1 MRRTAEDTHSGRDRE
16 PALRRHR
23 TRAPT
28 AGYDAF
34 ISYSHAAD
42 GRLAPALQTGLQR
55 LARPWYRTRALRVF
69 RDDTGLAVNPHLWA
83 SIVGAMDQSRYFVLL
98 CSPEATASPWVNREI
113 EHWLADQGADRIL
126 PVLTEGSLV
135 WDETRGAYDPA
146 SSSALPPALEGR
158 FADEPRHLDLCW
170 ARDEEQLDLR
180 HARFREAVA
189 DLAAPL
195 HGVPKEELESEDV
208 RQHRRARRLARGG
221 VAMLA
226 LFLVVSLTA
235 GGLAILNARRAERE
249 ATVATARGVAG
260 QAVAR
265 AGTAPDLALLLAV
278 EAHHLRDSP
287 ESRSALLTVL
297 QRTSRVERL
306 VTGFRGDE
314 VVSGLSEDGRN
325 LAISDQ
331 RGRVA
336 LVDMATG
343 ERRRPFRTGQR
354 GDVRVFFAPDGRTLA
369 TTSRDN
375 TVRLWD
381 EDTARP
387 LTRLMEG
394 HEFPVR
400 EAAFRPD
407 GGVVATEDT
416 HGNTLLWEVPT
427 GRPVAELPE
436 ILIIPDQ
443 YGLAFSSDGRYL
455 AVAGSPSRVFDVA
468 TRSEVLEVPRHG
480 LRTDVTLAFSADGST
495 LAVPNDPEGVVE
507 LYDVP
512 SGEKVGS
519 ALPVEPGTGVNR
531 LVFSPDAST
540 LVAGLGDGSL
550 AVWDLAT
557 GTRSS
562 EGLGGHGGPVTHL
575 VFDDDKKLVTAS
587 ATGAVVWALD
597 RTDRLATRVQLT
609 EGPDSPLSSVA
620 ISPDR
625 RFVAAIGQDGRVW
638 FLDARTLRTLGEPVE
653 VVDINYF
660 SGPTLTFGPDGRFVI
675 IGDGAGTLSYL
686 DVETRELRHPPLPVA
701 AGVPVADVSISPD
714 GRTTAVGGGDGSLT
728 LVDVPRWEI
737 LRREDLADRLDI
749 VSAVAFSP
757 DGEQLAVGGNN
768 GQVLLR
774 DTSDRRRGRVAAQR
788 GRPVVG
794 LSFSPDG
801 RFLGASFGDG
811 TTLIIDGSKSRRE
824 GAPLVGNPGVR
835 SRGSFSSDGRLLAL
849 GDQAGNLTVWDT
861 DSRQR
866 IGDEIV
872 AHAPSPLISTG
883 VTGVVFVPHEPAL
896 LTVGGDGALVRWE
909 LDPEI
914 WAEHACEAAG
924 RNLTRDEWDQYVSD
938 EPYRKTCG

>member
-16 PALRRHR
+16 PAVRRQ
-23 TRAPT
+23 RARASG

-34 ISYSHAAD
+34 VSYSHAAD

-83 SIVGAMDQSRYFVLL
+83 SIVAAMDQSRYFVLL
-98 CSPEATASPWVNREI
+98 CSPEARASEWVNREI

-135 WDETRGAYDPA
+135 WDGTRGAYDA
-146 SSSALPPALEGR
+146 AASSALPPALEGR
-158 FADEPRHLDLCW
+158 FVDEPRHLDLCW

-260 QAVAR
+260 QAVAH

-278 EAHHLRDSP
+278 EAQRLRDSP

-306 VTGFRGDE
+306 VTGLRGDE
-314 VVSGLSEDGRN
+314 VVSGLGEDGRN

-331 RGRVA
+331 QGRA
-336 LVDMATG
+336 TLVDMATG
-343 ERRRPFRTGQR
+343 ERRRSFRTGQR

-400 EAAFRPD
+400 EAAFSPD
-407 GGVVATEDT
+407 GALLATEDT
-416 HGNTLLWEVPT
+416 HGFTRLWEVPT

-436 ILIIPDQ
+436 ILIVTDQ

-455 AVAGSPSRVFDVA
+455 AVAGSYSRVFDVA
-468 TRSEVLEVPRHG
+468 TRSEVLAVPRHG
-480 LRTDVTLAFSADGST
+480 LRPDVTLAFSPDGST

-507 LYDVP
+507 LYDM
-512 SGEKVGS
+512 SSRQRVGS

-531 LVFSPDAST
+531 LAFSPNGRK
-540 LVAGLGDGSL
+540 LVAGMGNGSL
-550 AVWDLAT
+550 AVWDLGD

-562 EGLGGHGGPVTHL
+562 EGLGGHSGPVTQL
-575 VFDDDKKLVTAS
+575 VFDGDEKLVTAA
-587 ATGAVVWALD
+587 ATGAVVWDLD
-597 RTDRLATRVQLT
+597 RTERLATRVPLT

-620 ISPDR
+620 ISPNGR
-625 RFVAAIGQDGRVW
+625 SVAAAGQDGRVW
-638 FLDARTLRTLGEPVE
+638 FLDARTLRALGEPVE
-653 VVDINYF
+653 VVDDNYIA
-660 SGPTLTFGPDGRFVI
+660 GPTLTFGPDGRFVI
-675 IGDGAGTLSYL
+675 VGDGTGMLSYL
-686 DVETRELRHPPLPVA
+686 DVETRELRHPPLPVTE
-701 AGVPVADVSISPD
+701 GLPISDVSVSPD
-714 GRTTAVGGGDGSLT
+714 GRMVAAGGLDGSLT
-728 LVDVPRWEI
+728 LVQVARWETV
-737 LRREDLADRLDI
+737 RGEDLRDRFDV

-757 DGEQLAVGGNN
+757 DGERLVVGGNS

-774 DTSDRRRGRVAAQR
+774 DTSDRERGHVAAQR

-801 RFLGASFGDG
+801 RLLGASFGDG
-811 TTLIIDGSKSRRE
+811 TTLIIDSSEGRRV
-824 GAPLVGNPGVR
+824 GAPLVGSPGIR

-849 GDQAGNLTVWDT
+849 GDRAGNLTVWDIA
-861 DSRQR
+861 SRQR
-866 IGDEIV
+866 IGDAIV
-872 AHAPSPLISTG
+872 AHAPSPRISTG
-883 VTGVVFVPHEPAL
+883 VTGVAFVPHEPAL
-896 LTVGGDGALVRWE
+896 LTVGGDGELVRWE
-909 LDPEI
+909 LDPAT

-924 RNLTRDEWDQYVSD
+924 RNLTRDEWDQYVGD